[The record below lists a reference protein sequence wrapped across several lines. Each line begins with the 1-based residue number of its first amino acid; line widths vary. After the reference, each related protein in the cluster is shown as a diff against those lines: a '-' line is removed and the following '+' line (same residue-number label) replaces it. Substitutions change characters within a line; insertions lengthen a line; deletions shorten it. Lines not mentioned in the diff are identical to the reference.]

1 MQQNAHSDCEVRSGS
16 KRLRRRPAA
25 MHYHTHVKQVIAEV
39 RAVLITGGGWVWYG
53 VLWTFFSNF
62 FPEKFGR

>member
-1 MQQNAHSDCEVRSGS
+1 MQQNAHSDYEVRSGS

-53 VLWTFFSNF
+53 RFFRIF
-62 FPEKFGR
+62 FQKNSGDN